1 MSDKTALSD
10 VSSPQADVQNGDLR
24 GAVRSTVHPAPRPAG
39 SSGRLARRSFLTWS
53 LLRKAARSV
62 AAKARYRDNVMSIL
76 LLRAGPR
83 RGRGMLAT
91 AIGRFDTQVE
101 LRETEIDRANTMKA
115 QVHRAYYCTCQ

>member
-1 MSDKTALSD
+1 MSDKAAISH

-24 GAVRSTVHPAPRPAG
+24 RAVRSTVHPAPRLPAG
-39 SSGRLARRSFLTWS
+39 AWQGILTWS
-53 LLRKAARSV
+53 WLRNARRSV

-91 AIGRFDTQVE
+91 ATGRFDTQVE
-101 LRETEIDRANTMKA
+101 LRETEIDRANTMMA
-115 QVHRAYYCTCQ
+115 QVHRA